1 MKLAAGCFQLPRNFN
16 LRKVTEQTRRTSLRC
31 NTMSQ
36 GRPHNLAGKKYLIT
50 GSTDGIGQHTASKLL
65 AAGADVIIHGRNPKK
80 LAEISKILASAAKG
94 GKIASYLCD
103 LGSFADIRHFAEA
116 VKAEHSTINVL
127 INNAG
132 VFENSKSLSKDGYE
146 MTWAINVLAPF
157 LLTSLLK
164 DIITEHIVNVS
175 SISAGRSIDFDNL
188 QQEKGYSGDDSY
200 ALSKLASMMF
210 TYDLAELMKPKGVT
224 VNCLDPGTVNTKLLI
239 AGWGACGI
247 DIKDANFEYQLA
259 TDPSLAKETG
269 KYYVDGSQSRSP
281 TVSHDPSVRKRLW
294 RIMAEQTGASY

>member
-1 MKLAAGCFQLPRNFN
+1 
-16 LRKVTEQTRRTSLRC
+16 
-31 NTMSQ
+31 MSR

-65 AAGADVIIHGRNPKK
+65 AAGADVIIHGRNPRK
-80 LAEISKILASAAKG
+80 LAEISKVLASAAKG
-94 GKIASYLCD
+94 GKISSYLCD
-103 LGSFADIRHFAEA
+103 LGSFADIRQLAEA
-116 VKAEHSTINVL
+116 VKAEHATINVL

-164 DIITEHIVNVS
+164 DIITERIVNVS

-259 TDPSLAKETG
+259 TDPGIAKETG
-269 KYYVDGSQSRSP
+269 KYYVEEVP
-281 TVSHDPSVRKRLW
+281 
-294 RIMAEQTGASY
+294 